1 MPERTLTGFAAAP
14 GLAAGPAVLLAA
26 SGADDRVTVPPEG
39 RQSQLDGAQQA
50 LAAAA
55 AQLERIAGDLRQEG
69 RAAEAEIVETGA
81 LMAHDPGLEA
91 AVWELVLKGG
101 LTATSAISQAAEA
114 AAAQLAALPDPML
127 AERADDVRS
136 LGRRAATIAAGGTD
150 ERAAGVLVA
159 AGLGPADVA
168 ELGPQVQ
175 GVALAGG
182 GVTAHAAIVA
192 RSLGLPMVVG
202 LGPEVLDLVE
212 GETIVV
218 DGSLGRL
225 VRHPD
230 PERLSQARSERERR
244 NQARATAV
252 ARRLEP
258 AVTLDGRRVK
268 VLANASSLAEVREA
282 LEQGAEGVGLLRTE
296 LLFLAAQAWPDI
308 ETSFRFLAPLL
319 ASLQDR
325 VATVRLFDFGG
336 DKTPPF
342 LTGAKGRGVELLLEN
357 PAALRDQLEAILR
370 AAQAVELR
378 ILVPMV
384 TRVEQVLAVRQALG
398 AVLGDRRPPALGA
411 MIETPE
417 AAHRALEFAS
427 QLDFL
432 SLGTNDLT
440 QLALGL
446 DRESSGTSP
455 ATHPAVLRL
464 IDATMQAGR
473 GAGIPIEVCGE
484 AASDAGAMP
493 VLVGLGA
500 DELSVG
506 AARVGEVREAL
517 RSLNFAA
524 CQESAQQY
532 LLGQT
537 GHAGG
542 ESL

>member
-14 GLAAGPAVLLAA
+14 GLAAGPAVFLAA
-26 SGADDRVTVPPEG
+26 GGANDGVTVPLEA
-39 RQSQLDGAQQA
+39 RHSQLDGARQA

-55 AQLERIAGDLRQEG
+55 AELERIAADLLQQG

-81 LMAHDPGLEA
+81 LMAHDPGLGA
-91 AVWELVLKGG
+91 AVSELVLNGG
-101 LTATSAISQAAEA
+101 LSAASAINQAAEA
-114 AAAQLAALPDPML
+114 AADQLAALPDPVL

-136 LGRRAATIAAGGTD
+136 LGRRAATIAAGGRA
-150 ERAAGVLVA
+150 ERAQGVLVA

-202 LGPEVLDLVE
+202 LGREVLELME
-212 GETIVV
+212 GETVVV

-225 VRHPD
+225 VRYPE
-230 PERLSQARSERERR
+230 PERLADAGSERERR

-258 AVTLDGRRVK
+258 AVTRDGRRVT
-268 VLANASSLAEVREA
+268 VLANASSVAEVREA

-296 LLFLAAQAWPDI
+296 LLFLAAQAWPDV

-319 ASLQDR
+319 ASLPDR

-342 LTGAKGRGVELLLEN
+342 LTGAEGRGIELLLQN
-357 PAALRDQLEAILR
+357 PQALRDQLEAILR
-370 AAQAVELR
+370 AGREVELR

-384 TRVEQVLAVRQALG
+384 TRLEQVVAVRQALL
-398 AVLGDRRPPALGA
+398 AVLGDRRQPALGA

-417 AAHRALEFAS
+417 AAHRAPEFAS
-427 QLDFL
+427 RLDFL

-473 GAGIPIEVCGE
+473 EAGIPIEVCGE
-484 AASDAGAMP
+484 AASDTAALP
-493 VLVGLGA
+493 LLVGLGA

-517 RSLNFAA
+517 RSLSFAA
-524 CQESAQQY
+524 CQESAQRS
-532 LLGQT
+532 LLGQA

-542 ESL
+542 EGL